1 MAVPSKPAST
11 VVLMRDRNNGSSQP
25 EVLMVERNPNSLVG
39 PGAYVF
45 PGGVLEPQ
53 DSSLGVRPL
62 SPHLTPEAAA
72 AKIAGNS
79 PPGQALGLYMAAIRE
94 TFEETLVLLAG
105 PKDATGLEPHNLSRE
120 DLIGA
125 REGLAKGKGDFFTWL
140 ESANLRPF
148 TENLIYFAH
157 WITPEANPRR
167 FSTHFFLVEAT
178 QNLLVIP
185 DSREIKGH
193 LWLNPREALGKQKNG
208 KIHLMAPTAKN
219 LELLSKFDSTVAA
232 MEILKTRGF
241 DTIMPKIRFGDKGN
255 RIVLY
260 PWDPE
265 YRQR

>member
-1 MAVPSKPAST
+1 
-11 VVLMRDRNNGSSQP
+11 
-25 EVLMVERNPNSLVG
+25 MVERNPNSLVG

-53 DSSLGVRPL
+53 DGCQGVRPF
-62 SPHLTPEAAA
+62 SPPPTPEAAA
-72 AKIAGNS
+72 AKVVGNT
-79 PPGQALGLYMAAIRE
+79 PPGQAQGLYMAAIRE

-105 PKDATGLEPHNLSRE
+105 PKDATETESHDLSSE

-125 REGLAKGKGDFFTWL
+125 REGLANGGGDFFTWL

-157 WITPEANPRR
+157 WITPEANPHR

-193 LWLNPREALGKQKNG
+193 LWLNPREALEKEKIGE
-208 KIHLMAPTAKN
+208 IHLMAPTVKN
-219 LELLSKFDSTVAA
+219 LELLSKFDSTAA
-232 MEILKTRGF
+232 ALEILKTRRF
-241 DTIMPKIRFGDKGN
+241 DTIMPKIRFGEKGN

-265 YRQR
+265 YRQ

>member
-1 MAVPSKPAST
+1 MAVPPKPAST

-25 EVLMVERNPNSLVG
+25 EVLMVERDPNSLVG

-53 DSSLGVRPL
+53 DSSQGVWPL
-62 SPHLTPEAAA
+62 SPHLSPAAAA
-72 AKIAGNS
+72 AKIAGDP
-79 PPGQALGLYMAAIRE
+79 PPGQALGLYMSAIRE

-105 PKDATGLEPHNLSRE
+105 PRDATGPEPHNLSRE
-120 DLIGA
+120 ELIA
-125 REGLAKGKGDFFTWL
+125 VREGLAQGKGDFFTWL
-140 ESANLRPF
+140 ESADLRPF

-157 WITPEANPRR
+157 WITPEANSHR

-185 DSREIKGH
+185 DSREIKGY
-193 LWLNPREALGKQKNG
+193 LWLNPREALEKRRNG
-208 KIHLMAPTAKN
+208 EIHLMAPTAKN
-219 LELLSKFDSTVAA
+219 LELLSTFDSTAA
-232 MEILKTRGF
+232 GMEILKTRGF
-241 DTIMPKIRFGDKGN
+241 DTIMPKIRFGEKGN

-265 YRQR
+265 YRQ